1 MRLCL
6 IDSEIPM
13 NCHLS
18 VTIPENANDLIF
30 IGISKGLDH
39 VSDSVFLETNLG
51 AIPTRVND

>member
-30 IGISKGLDH
+30 IGIGEGLDH
-39 VSDSVFLETNLG
+39 VSDSVF
-51 AIPTRVND
+51 P